1 MLIDKA
7 EIIKHREISKAVRDD
22 KINPHITDAE
32 ELDLAPLLGELL
44 YNAIATTPGDHA
56 ELLEGGAY
64 AVDGVT
70 YTQPGLNKVL
80 AIFAYSRYILFGSF
94 TDTAFGFVEK
104 SNQDSQPVGGS
115 SKKTIYTKERQTAE
129 AYFSKVGLYLTRKDY
144 TNWNSCDR
152 PASSGL
158 RISKITL

>member
-115 SKKTIYTKERQTAE
+115 SKNDLHKGAPDRRSLFFESRALPDAQR
-129 AYFSKVGLYLTRKDY
+129 LYELE
-144 TNWNSCDR
+144 
-152 PASSGL
+152 
-158 RISKITL
+158 